1 MDIGLICAC
10 LLAFPAF
17 IDRYGPALMIRLR
30 SYTNFGRS
38 ASGGISAPAKE
49 GIPNGNGKVIK
60 YGSNEY
66 AKLAGETSAMMMHD
80 ITPEPVEPSY
90 HSGQGAKVEHAE
102 SFYSLQ
108 SPHAMASAHI
118 V

>member
-17 IDRYGPALMIRLR
+17 IDRYGPCFMYRLR
-30 SYTNFGRS
+30 SYTIFRRTATREIS
-38 ASGGISAPAKE
+38 ASTEQAGTS
-49 GIPNGNGKVIK
+49 GNVKNLR

-66 AKLAGETSAMMMHD
+66 AKLAGGTSVVMMHD
-80 ITPEPVEPSY
+80 IGPETIDRSY
-90 HSGQGAKVEHAE
+90 HSSHRGDFGREDTFQ
-102 SFYSLQ
+102 SLQ
-108 SPHAMASAHI
+108 SPPPIASVHM